1 VLIDIAAKGLWPSLF
16 ECLLCSGGNREHEQ
30 DRWIFVLSD
39 GSGHTGKR
47 VLEAALLQFDQV
59 AMVVR
64 VPHIGNIA
72 EVNEVVT
79 EAAHRRA
86 LIVYTLVL
94 LTYDR
99 PCIWLRLNME

>member
-1 VLIDIAAKGLWPSLF
+1 LF
-16 ECLLCSGGNREHEQ
+16 ERLLCSGGSLEHGQ

-47 VLEAALLQFDQV
+47 VLEAALLQSDEV

-72 EVNEVVT
+72 EVNEVVA
-79 EAAHRRA
+79 EAARRRA
-86 LIVYTLVL
+86 MIVYTLLALDLRQVL
-94 LTYDR
+94 HMAAT
-99 PCIWLRLNME
+99 EHG